1 MRKILIICALATAIC
16 TSATTPREF
25 ITDFG
30 TFVNKVSTDT
40 TMTRADH
47 LRADST
53 YNVFM
58 KQYDDVYK
66 KDMTQKERD
75 EFFKYKG
82 RYTKYRIANRVNNI
96 GGKVDSVGTN
106 VGDKI
111 NQEVSF
117 IQGLFGSDKKSEKK

>member
-1 MRKILIICALATAIC
+1 MRKILIICALATAMC

-53 YNVFM
+53 C
-58 KQYDDVYK
+58 
-66 KDMTQKERD
+66 
-75 EFFKYKG
+75 
-82 RYTKYRIANRVNNI
+82 
-96 GGKVDSVGTN
+96 S
-106 VGDKI
+106 
-111 NQEVSF
+111 
-117 IQGLFGSDKKSEKK
+117 

>member
-75 EFFKYKG
+75 A
-82 RYTKYRIANRVNNI
+82 KYRIANRVNNI

-111 NQEVSF
+111 NQGVSF
-117 IQGLFGSDKKSEKK
+117 IQGLFGPDKKAEKK

>member
-1 MRKILIICALATAIC
+1 MRKLLAICAFGVALCAF
-16 TSATTPREF
+16 ATTPGEF
-25 ITDFG
+25 LADFG

-53 YNVFM
+53 YNVFI
-58 KQYDDVYK
+58 KQYDEVYK
-66 KDMTQKERD
+66 KDMSQKERD
-75 EFFKYKG
+75 TFFRYKG
-82 RYTKYRIANRVNNI
+82 RYTKYRINNKVNNI

-111 NQEVSF
+111 NQGVSF
-117 IQGLFGSDKKSEKK
+117 IQGLFGGNKEKE